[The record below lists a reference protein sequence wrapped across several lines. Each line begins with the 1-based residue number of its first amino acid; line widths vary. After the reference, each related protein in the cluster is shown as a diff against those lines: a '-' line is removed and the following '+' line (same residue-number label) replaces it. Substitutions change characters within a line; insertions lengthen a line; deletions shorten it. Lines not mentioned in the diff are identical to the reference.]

1 MAKSRKAQIE
11 VSLFPFLSILA
22 CVIGILVLILCT
34 VVISQI
40 DPEGVEEV
48 KKQNEENLERKKRL
62 DKLETARLDLEKKLK
77 EAEKRLNEKVDFS
90 ADLKKN
96 QATLAQLQKEIDSKK
111 TKSSEVNKLSKELV
125 IKLKQKDTLLA
136 SLAEKEKLH
145 KALMEAIQK
154 EKERV
159 HSKLKLES
167 TGSGFLANFNPIYVD
182 CTEKGI
188 TVMTGDKE
196 LVISRGNIPKDK
208 SWIDLLKKTAKTQ
221 KGIFVFL
228 VRPNYEAVSN
238 YWHAKGICEQNGAK
252 TSKIPLNS
260 KLPLTLDGKNGT

>member
-62 DKLETARLDLEKKLK
+62 DELEIARLELEQKLK
-77 EAEKRLNEKVDFS
+77 EAENRLKEKVDFT
-90 ADLKKN
+90 ADLKKS
-96 QATLAQLQKEIDSKK
+96 QTILAQLRKEIDSKK
-111 TKSSEVNKLSKELV
+111 SKSTEVSKLSKELV
-125 IKLKQKDTLLA
+125 LKLKQKETLLA

-145 KALMEAIQK
+145 KALMAAIQK

-188 TVMTGDKE
+188 TVMMDDKPLVLNRGAIPNHKQWIE
-196 LVISRGNIPKDK
+196 LM
-208 SWIDLLKKTAKTQ
+208 KKTAKTQ

-228 VRPNYEAVSN
+228 VRPNYQAVSN
-238 YWHAKGICEQNGAK
+238 YWYAKSICEKNGAK

-260 KLPLTLDGKNGT
+260 KLPLSLSNK

>member
-1 MAKSRKAQIE
+1 MAKARKAQIE
-11 VSLFPFLSILA
+11 ISLFPFLSILA

-48 KKQNEENLERKKRL
+48 KKQNEENLKRKERL
-62 DKLETARLDLEKKLK
+62 DELEVARLNLEKKLK
-77 EAEKRLNEKVDFS
+77 EAEARLSKKVNFT
-90 ADLKKN
+90 ADLKK
-96 QATLAQLQKEIDSKK
+96 AEMSLAQIQKDLSSRKN
-111 TKSSEVNKLSKELV
+111 KSSEVAKLSKELV
-125 IKLKQKDTLLA
+125 IKIKQKDTLLA

-145 KALMEAIQK
+145 KALMAAIQK

-182 CTEKGI
+182 CTPKGI
-188 TVMTGDKE
+188 TVMTDGKALE
-196 LVISRGNIPKDK
+196 VTRGAIPKHK
-208 SWIDLLKKTAKTQ
+208 EWLSLLKDTAAKP
-221 KGIFVFL
+221 KSILVFL
-228 VRPNYEAVSN
+228 VRPTYDAVSN
-238 YWHAKGICEQNGAK
+238 YWYAKSICEKHGAK

-260 KLPLTLDGKNGT
+260 KLPLTLSNK

>member
-1 MAKSRKAQIE
+1 MAKARKAQIE
-11 VSLFPFLSILA
+11 ISLFPFLSILA

-48 KKQNEENLERKKRL
+48 KKQNEENLKRKQRL
-62 DKLETARLDLEKKLK
+62 DALEIARLELEKKLK
-77 EAEKRLNEKVDFS
+77 EAESRLNKKVDFS
-90 ADLKKN
+90 ADLKKA
-96 QATLAQLQKEIDSKK
+96 QITLAQMRKEIDSKK
-111 TKSSEVNKLSKELV
+111 SKSSEVAKLSKDLI
-125 IKLKQKDTLLA
+125 IKLKQKDSLLA

-167 TGSGFLANFNPIYVD
+167 TGSGFLANFNPIYID
-182 CTEKGI
+182 CTQKGI
-188 TVMTGDKE
+188 MIMTDGQPME
-196 LVISRGNIPKDK
+196 IARGNIAKDK
-208 SWIDLLKKTAKTQ
+208 KWLALLKKAASSEKS
-221 KGIFVFL
+221 IFVFL
-228 VRPNYEAVSN
+228 VRPTYEAVSN
-238 YWHAKGICEQNGAK
+238 YWHAKSICEKNGAK

-260 KLPLTLDGKNGT
+260 KLPLTLSNK

>member
-1 MAKSRKAQIE
+1 MAKAKKAEIE
-11 VSLFPFLSILA
+11 ISLFPFLSILA

-62 DKLETARLDLEKKLK
+62 DELEIARLELEKKLK
-77 EAEKRLNEKVDFS
+77 EAENRLKKKVDFS
-90 ADLKKN
+90 ADLKKT
-96 QATLAQLQKEIDSKK
+96 QQTLAQLKKEIDSKQS
-111 TKSSEVNKLSKELV
+111 KSSEVSKLSKELV

-182 CTEKGI
+182 CTLKGI
-188 TVMTGDKE
+188 TVMTDDKPLE
-196 LVISRGNIPKDK
+196 IPRGAISKHK
-208 SWIDLLKKTAKTQ
+208 AWISLLKKTAKSQ

-238 YWHAKGICEQNGAK
+238 YWYTKSICEKNGAK

-260 KLPLTLDGKNGT
+260 KLPLTLSNK